1 MDYSQKGQTNSQA
14 FFTAGVGDTPVEQNN
29 TGESLNTSSWS
40 PDFELPDNS
49 REIGGRAI
57 QLSKERAEIEA
68 ASKQLMEEELKKA
81 AVLLQPQAPAPEA
94 MPNVIPVFDP
104 KMIRTEGDKISR
116 ETLVE
121 VGKTEAK
128 FYQTGDTAEFYAS
141 IRGDENNPGMVR
153 NNLKNSFNREV
164 G

>member
-1 MDYSQKGQTNSQA
+1 
-14 FFTAGVGDTPVEQNN
+14 
-29 TGESLNTSSWS
+29 
-40 PDFELPDNS
+40 
-49 REIGGRAI
+49 
-57 QLSKERAEIEA
+57 
-68 ASKQLMEEELKKA
+68 MEEELKKA
-81 AVLLQPQAPAPEA
+81 AVLLQPQAPAPDA

-104 KMIRTEGDKISR
+104 KLIRTEGDKISR
-116 ETLVE
+116 ATLVE
-121 VGKTEAK
+121 VEKTEAK